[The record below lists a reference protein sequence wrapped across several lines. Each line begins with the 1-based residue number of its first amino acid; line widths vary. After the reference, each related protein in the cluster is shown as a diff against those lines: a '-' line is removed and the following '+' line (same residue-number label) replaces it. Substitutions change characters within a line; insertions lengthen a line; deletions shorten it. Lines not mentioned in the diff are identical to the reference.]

1 MFSNNTQQQAEQ
13 KLILLHILHEFNIPL
28 TNTQIT
34 EFVMEKDYMNYF
46 SLQQYLGELVS
57 SHMLEYSASSDQ
69 YFYLLT
75 EKGRNTLQFFK
86 DRLSPDMITAIQK
99 SVDLKKQMLLKEMQI
114 TAEYIKRKDSE
125 YIVDLKVVE
134 NDITLIDLKLSVVTN
149 KHAKQ
154 ICEKWKNEAPS
165 LYGEII
171 NLLIR

>member
-13 KLILLHILHEFNIPL
+13 KLILLHILHEFSIPL

-57 SHMLEYSASSDQ
+57 SHMLEYSASNDQ

-75 EKGRNTLQFFK
+75 EKGKNTLHYFK
-86 DRLSPDMITAIQK
+86 DRLSTDMVVSIQK

-114 TAEYIKRKDSE
+114 TAEYTKRKENE

-134 NDITLIDLKLSVVTN
+134 SDITLIDLKLSVVTN

-154 ICEKWKNEAPS
+154 LCEKWKNEAPS

-171 NLLIR
+171 NLLIQ